1 MFPPFD
7 VTLTVYIWQKYLK
20 EIKYSMVAEL
30 QKVVIE
36 EMSIL
41 EFASE
46 MYRKQ
51 RVQQRR
57 QLNGSQIRNLFATA
71 LASAKYE
78 YTSKDKVQIPR
89 SAENRECIVLDKG
102 VFERAAS
109 SSLNIDDF
117 MLAEIWTESSYS
129 TSSSLQ
135 GHAEKNVNLT
145 QDRFLDEDDSLDELE
160 TDNLAFGNLTAEGS
174 TLQDFPAEN
183 RPLDA
188 SQAKDEFVSR
198 LAALP
203 SWITVEENELNSI
216 VEYFRNRWRP
226 WARTSTLRGMDK
238 TIRLVIIIAMHDAIP
253 EAERDY
259 GTKQN
264 SVDNIALKEYHFEVA
279 VSMEENFWSDLGET
293 WGGNMEQRAPRFGV
307 RSDDYP
313 EAGRISPQTI
323 G

>member
-1 MFPPFD
+1 M
-7 VTLTVYIWQKYLK
+7 
-20 EIKYSMVAEL
+20 EAEL
-30 QKVVIE
+30 RKVVIE

-46 MYRKQ
+46 MYQKQ

-57 QLNGSQIRNLFATA
+57 QLNGSQIRNLFAIA

-78 YTSKDKVQIPR
+78 YTSKDKVNIPE
-89 SAENRECIVLDKG
+89 SGEYGEYIVLDKG

-135 GHAEKNVNLT
+135 DHAEKNVNLI

-160 TDNLAFGNLTAEGS
+160 TDNLAFGNLTDEGS
-174 TLQDFPAEN
+174 TLQDFPAED

-188 SQAKDEFVSR
+188 SQAKYEFVSR
-198 LAALP
+198 LAVLP
-203 SWITVEENELNSI
+203 SWIRVEENELNSI
-216 VEYFRNRWRP
+216 VGYFSNHWHP
-226 WARTSTLRGMDK
+226 WPRTSTLRGIDK
-238 TIRLVIIIAMHDAIP
+238 TIRLVIIIAMHAAMS
-253 EAERDY
+253 ETERDY

-264 SVDNIALKEYHFEVA
+264 SVDNIALKKYHFEVA
-279 VSMEENFWSDLGET
+279 VSMEEKFWSDLGWT
-293 WGGNMEQRAPRFGV
+293 WGGDKEQRPERITQLGV
-307 RSDDYP
+307 RTDNYP
-313 EAGRISPQTI
+313 EVGRTSPQTI